1 VTGLLQTLLKVFGV
15 YKIYEKYLEHQ
26 ISKKEK
32 PKHIGLILDGNRR
45 WAREKSLPTKL
56 GHYFGAENAKN
67 LLEWCYKLGIESVT
81 VFAFST
87 ENFNRPKEEV
97 DELFAIMEEKLREL
111 LQDERIHKYRVRV
124 KGIGKMDLLPQSIR
138 SLLSDIE
145 RNTADYDQHFLNIAL
160 AYGGRSE
167 IVDAVKK
174 ICEEVKAG
182 RLDPS
187 TISAETIER
196 HLYTSHL
203 PHPDPDLI
211 IRTSGE
217 ERLSGF
223 LLWQSAYSELVFL
236 DIFWPE
242 FRKIDLM
249 RAIRI
254 YQQRDR
260 RFGR

>member
-97 DELFAIMEEKLREL
+97 DELFAIIEEKLREL

>member
-1 VTGLLQTLLKVFGV
+1 MLQTLLKVFGV

-97 DELFAIMEEKLREL
+97 DELFAIIEEKLREL

-124 KGIGKMDLLPQSIR
+124 KGIGKTDLLPQSIR

>member
-1 VTGLLQTLLKVFGV
+1 VFGV

-67 LLEWCYKLGIESVT
+67 LLDWCYKLGIESVT